1 MNIKMFILGFLTT
14 IFGIF
19 LTIGLYKDAKKEFK
33 KEELKIIFWSLMFM
47 TTISFTCAGLDIM
60 FFE

>member
-1 MNIKMFILGFLTT
+1 MNIKMFILGLLIT

-33 KEELKIIFWSLMFM
+33 TE
-47 TTISFTCAGLDIM
+47 
-60 FFE
+60 

>member
-1 MNIKMFILGFLTT
+1 MNIKMFILGLLTT

-33 KEELKIIFWSLMFM
+33 IKELKIIFWSLMFM
-47 TTISFTCAGLDIM
+47 TTISFVCAGLDIM